1 MECKIPYLPNQKEGI
16 DFPPFLFS
24 EIKSEDQSVIFDD
37 RHGLKLYFAALG
49 DMLAVRSKIRTP
61 EQRSKKMINEEMT
74 IMNLQMAIKKEEFK
88 KNLKTKPGFHEGY
101 MKVDV
106 KVKDRPPHDCWL
118 STSDVDVND
127 SFF

>member
-1 MECKIPYLPNQKEGI
+1 MVG
-16 DFPPFLFS
+16 
-24 EIKSEDQSVIFDD
+24 
-37 RHGLKLYFAALG
+37 
-49 DMLAVRSKIRTP
+49 RSKIRTP

-88 KNLKTKPGFHEGY
+88 KNLKTKPVFREAY

-118 STSDVDVND
+118 STSAVDVNN
-127 SFF
+127 SFS